1 MMVATKTHN
10 PDRFAQP
17 LVMNIAG
24 QPRSFETKQGVF
36 DSLRELERT
45 QITHT
50 LRAAE
55 ACFHL
60 GAALLEAKRKL
71 GYGSMNHLYGESG
84 INARRAQRAIR
95 FAEKL
100 DDGQGGFSIPKY
112 RAIECEARNRHERGE
127 RTCRIDANGD
137 PSFTAVLDAA
147 GVLTK
152 GAKTAQND
160 TGVVLSNGV
169 SSDPQVGTRTRTN
182 TPIRSM
188 DEVMAEFAGTDRHF
202 KDHRA
207 FTATGTAGVPREA
220 AQLELDFDLDAT
232 GDTLADTAH
241 RAASL
246 QRSGGITHD
255 QAARADA
262 VLRDAHT
269 RVQDI
274 INHTGS

>member
-1 MMVATKTHN
+1 
-10 PDRFAQP
+10 
-17 LVMNIAG
+17 
-24 QPRSFETKQGVF
+24 
-36 DSLRELERT
+36 
-45 QITHT
+45 
-50 LRAAE
+50 
-55 ACFHL
+55 
-60 GAALLEAKRKL
+60 
-71 GYGSMNHLYGESG
+71 
-84 INARRAQRAIR
+84 
-95 FAEKL
+95 
-100 DDGQGGFSIPKY
+100 
-112 RAIECEARNRHERGE
+112 
-127 RTCRIDANGD
+127 
-137 PSFTAVLDAA
+137 
-147 GVLTK
+147 
-152 GAKTAQND
+152 
-160 TGVVLSNGV
+160 
-169 SSDPQVGTRTRTN
+169 
-182 TPIRSM
+182 
-188 DEVMAEFAGTDRHF
+188 MAEFAGTDRHF